1 MKKIVLYVGAFL
13 FSIAGY
19 AQQALW
25 GGGDIVS
32 PQINKDNS
40 VTFRILAP
48 KASKVEIEGDF
59 LPAQKNQD
67 SFWRSRSSGKSS
79 AERR

>member
-1 MKKIVLYVGAFL
+1 MRKIVLYASALL
-13 FSIAGY
+13 FSLSGY

-25 GGGDIVS
+25 SGGDIVS

-59 LPAQKNQD
+59 LPTQKI
-67 SFWRSRSSGKSS
+67 KTPS
-79 AERR
+79 AKLKPRAEHS

>member
-59 LPAQKNQD
+59 LPAQKIKD
-67 SFWRSRSSGKSS
+67 SFWRSRSSGKRFS
-79 AERR
+79 